1 MVHCAVDSMLS
12 HDSPLSRK
20 YETRLPYMDANRESG
35 WKTRCGC
42 SVRNSKRAKH
52 RGSVV
57 LNGSRGVLNS
67 SARDALA
74 ATPPHALRARNLHTP
89 PPTCPPSRPAP
100 ALASRPPPKTAPPRY
115 AARTRRL
122 PRALPSRVPRPFRL
136 PRRSR
141 ARDRRGSRKGRG
153 TRDGRARGSR
163 RVRAAYLGG
172 AVFGGGLEARAGA
185 GRDGGHVGGGVW
197 RLRARSAC
205 GGVAASASLALEFK
219 TPREPLRTTEP
230 RCFARLELR
239 TEQPHRVFQP
249 DSRFASI

>member
-1 MVHCAVDSMLS
+1 MTAKQKQMVHCAVDSMLS

-89 PPTCPPSRPAP
+89 PPTCPPSQPAP
-100 ALASRPPPKTAPPRY
+100 ALDSRPPPKTATLRY
-115 AARTRRL
+115 SARTRRL

-141 ARDRRGSRKGRG
+141 ARPI
-153 TRDGRARGSR
+153 ARGAETDAT
-163 RVRAAYLGG
+163 RALHAPWHLPWSMPVTGSS
-172 AVFGGGLEARAGA
+172 LE
-185 GRDGGHVGGGVW
+185 VVQ
-197 RLRARSAC
+197 
-205 GGVAASASLALEFK
+205 V
-219 TPREPLRTTEP
+219 
-230 RCFARLELR
+230 
-239 TEQPHRVFQP
+239 
-249 DSRFASI
+249 